1 MLIVDNTGK
10 KFSKEEIPRGTVIY
24 AKHGT
29 WDKGE
34 TGIVTSVTEEMLRV
48 QYFPEIGN
56 VLNHFFIPVSEVEA
70 GQWNIRYSN
79 DDLLSVKTY
88 PEGENTDGSE

>member
-34 TGIVTSVTEEMLRV
+34 IGIVTSVTE
-48 QYFPEIGN
+48 
-56 VLNHFFIPVSEVEA
+56 
-70 GQWNIRYSN
+70 
-79 DDLLSVKTY
+79 KC
-88 PEGENTDGSE
+88 